1 MIMGIYGDKKD
12 YETLLKENIQNAN
25 LFYNLDEESQVKILK
40 LLEQKEAIVK
50 KNGIFANYQI
60 TKINNKINKIRNKK
74 NPKL

>member
-1 MIMGIYGDKKD
+1 MGIYGDKKD

-60 TKINNKINKIRNKK
+60 AKINNKINKIRNKK